1 MSDLPPDMKV
11 RLSLEL
17 RRLVETAAKQN
28 RRTLNAEISSR
39 LEASFEQGSMNT
51 PQMHVSVVTMD
62 ERVLELEKR
71 ITEIETIVKKSP
83 RMQL

>member
-17 RRLVETAAKQN
+17 RRQVETAAKQN

-39 LEASFEQGSMNT
+39 LEASFAAEGGE
-51 PQMHVSVVTMD
+51 VVQLPVGASPLE
-62 ERVLELEKR
+62 ERVKALEERLAEVEAL
-71 ITEIETIVKKSP
+71 TKKWAKP
-83 RMQL
+83 QL